1 MSAVE
6 KADAADVLIR
16 ESGTEAEFALFGVR
30 FRAGKCGYVWC
41 SREARRR
48 GAMSSMINQSGP
60 KASPATGDVC
70 GSTQRV
76 LAGDAATRLRALGHH
91 ADLKGNVYIDL

>member
-1 MSAVE
+1 MLERMGAVE
-6 KADAADVLIR
+6 EAEAADVELDF
-16 ESGTEAEFALFGVR
+16 GVGYKAEFALFGVR

-48 GAMSSMINQSGP
+48 GAMSSRINQSGP

-76 LAGDAATRLRALGHH
+76 LAGDAATRLRAW
-91 ADLKGNVYIDL
+91 AIART